1 MKRVKESEYGCC
13 IFKTCEY
20 GKWKYVNIILE
31 EGEKVYNGMNQPRNS
46 RKCYS

>member
-20 GKWKYVNIILE
+20 GKWKYANIILE
-31 EGEKVYNGMNQPRNS
+31 EGEKVNNGMNQPRNS
-46 RKCYS
+46 WKCYS

>member
-1 MKRVKESEYGCC
+1 VKRVKESEYSS

-31 EGEKVYNGMNQPRNS
+31 EGEKVNNGMNQPRNS
-46 RKCYS
+46 WKCYS